1 MKNDVEILSNLS
13 TDCKPVTLTC
23 SAEEALQTW
32 LDVTSFRERMH
43 LELVVEP
50 LKSGGCIVYLE
61 DWTDFPVVDDVDN
74 TPYISIIFI
83 CLFLGAI
90 ICLN

>member
-1 MKNDVEILSNLS
+1 MIEILRNLS

-43 LELVVEP
+43 L
-50 LKSGGCIVYLE
+50 
-61 DWTDFPVVDDVDN
+61 
-74 TPYISIIFI
+74 
-83 CLFLGAI
+83 
-90 ICLN
+90 